1 MAKAKQIAE
10 ALRTIAENLEREP
23 EAECGYIFVSSRAD
37 DKDIFLNLV
46 RLMPRPFSKE
56 YTDTDLEIEHN
67 FMASPARH
75 DYAVRYYMSIKRA
88 KVCELI
94 EPAKPA
100 VYRCE
105 PILSEAEE
113 ATL

>member
-10 ALRTIAENLEREP
+10 ALRTIAENLERDP

-37 DKDIFLNLV
+37 NKETFLNLA
-46 RLMPRPFSKE
+46 RMMTRPIRKE
-56 YTDTDLEIEHN
+56 YGDDYLEVGHD
-67 FMASPARH
+67 FMASDGKF
-75 DYAVRYYMSIKRA
+75 DYAVRNYVKTNRTN
-88 KVCELI
+88 VCELI